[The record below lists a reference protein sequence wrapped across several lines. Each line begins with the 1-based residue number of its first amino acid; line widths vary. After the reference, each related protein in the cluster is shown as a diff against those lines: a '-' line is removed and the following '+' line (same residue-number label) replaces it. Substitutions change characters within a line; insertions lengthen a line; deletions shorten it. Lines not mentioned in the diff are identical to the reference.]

1 MGQGSTLSVPQGLMQ
16 KEGLKTWEQI
26 LDLLPQC
33 VIEAESEISE
43 LPQISEFAMGAIS
56 DRKKEA
62 P

>member
-1 MGQGSTLSVPQGLMQ
+1 MQ